1 MLWQVESYAEGNI
14 NIKSTPQDRQET
26 TKGELS
32 NCRVELTIS
41 DCVFNLFYAN
51 VWIESGI
58 FSAFFTYFISLR

>member
-51 VWIESGI
+51 V
-58 FSAFFTYFISLR
+58 